1 MLMMNDP
8 VSMPKIDLHCHLDG
22 SFSRSYCMRTLGLSQ
37 LSDAQLRAP
46 ENCGSLAEYLTCFD
60 LPISCLQTKEH
71 ITEGVMDVIAQAAEE
86 NVRYIELRFAPTCSI
101 NNSQDLP
108 SVIEAAILGCR
119 KAFDKYGVFSNLI
132 LCAMRHHTPEQN
144 LNVLRYTRE
153 FLNHGVC
160 ALDLAG
166 DEAGFPNENF
176 KALFEEANRLR
187 VPFTIHS
194 GECGRTEN
202 VRLALAYGA
211 RRVGHG
217 IALIRDRELM
227 AACRDAGLGLELCPT
242 SNFQTRAATSYD
254 DYPLR
259 AFLDF
264 GLSATINTDNR
275 TVSSTTCTKEL
286 LFAEEHLRIKKEDF
300 LTLYKNS
307 VEISFADDAVK
318 HQLLYLCGM

>member
-1 MLMMNDP
+1 MMNDP
-8 VSMPKIDLHCHLDG
+8 VCMPKIDLHCHLDG
-22 SFSRSYCMRTLGLSQ
+22 SFSREYCMRTLGLSE
-37 LSDAQLRAP
+37 LDDTRLHAP

-71 ITEGVMDVIAQAAEE
+71 ITDGVIDVIAQAAAE

-101 NNSQDLP
+101 NSSQNLP
-108 SVIEAAILGCR
+108 SIIEAAILGCK
-119 KAFDKYGVFSNLI
+119 KAFDKYGVYSNLI
-132 LCAMRHHTPEQN
+132 LCAMRHHTLAQN
-144 LNVLRYTRE
+144 MNVLRYTRE
-153 FLNHGVC
+153 FLDNGVC

-166 DEAGFPNENF
+166 DEAGFPNEDF
-176 KALFEEANRLR
+176 QTLFEQANRFE

-211 RRVGHG
+211 KRIGHG
-217 IALIRDRELM
+217 IALIQDPALM
-227 AACRDAGLGLELCPT
+227 AACREKGLGFELCPT
-242 SNFQTRAATSYD
+242 SNFQTKAATSYTA
-254 DYPLR
+254 YPLR

-264 GLSATINTDNR
+264 GLLATINTDNR
-275 TVSSTTCTKEL
+275 TVSNTTCTQEFQ
-286 LFAEEHLRIKKEDF
+286 FAEEHLGIEKEDF

-318 HQLLYLCGM
+318 HQLLYLCGI